1 MANPEY
7 DFAIGRYALKDVE
20 KVDDRK
26 RTLSADV
33 AELKAKVL
41 EIGPDGPNRLQGH
54 TTYSSYRAAASS
66 AESYLRKVNSHKK
79 LTIFRVDQKEDQSDE

>member
-20 KVDDRK
+20 RVDDRK

-33 AELKAKVL
+33 AELAAKVL

-54 TTYSSYRAAASS
+54 TTYSI
-66 AESYLRKVNSHKK
+66 YLRKVNSHKK